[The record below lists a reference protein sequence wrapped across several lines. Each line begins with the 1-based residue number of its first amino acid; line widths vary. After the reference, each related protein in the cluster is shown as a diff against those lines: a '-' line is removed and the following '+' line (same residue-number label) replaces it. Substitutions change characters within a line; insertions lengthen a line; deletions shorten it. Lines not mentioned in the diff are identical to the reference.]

1 MKSASQAPNLATA
14 PAVFTYGLGAVSITS
29 PAVFT
34 KDPNVFNPSAAK
46 ETEVCNVLVP
56 KAIAFSLFNRL
67 SVTVITLSTALPMI
81 AEL

>member
-1 MKSASQAPNLATA
+1 MKSVNQDTALATRPA
-14 PAVFTYGLGAVSITS
+14 PFTYGLGTVSITS
-29 PAVFT
+29 PAVLAT
-34 KDPNVFNPSAAK
+34 DPNVFNPSAAK

-67 SVTVITLSTALPMI
+67 SVTVITLSTALPII